1 MFLKRGF
8 KKDLNLKDATERRR
22 SIIGEAAKNI
32 SLDFKEKY
40 FEIDWRVIA
49 GTREIMVHAYFSV
62 DLNQVWEIVIK
73 DIPLLKNEIENIL
86 KDKNL

>member
-1 MFLKRGF
+1 MKRDDFVSVQYIFDEIENSIKNVSKAGF
-8 KKDLNLKDATERRR
+8 KKDLNLKDATERRI

-40 FEIDWRVIA
+40 SEIDWRVIV

-62 DLNQVWEIVIK
+62 DLNQV
-73 DIPLLKNEIENIL
+73 
-86 KDKNL
+86 